1 MTTRRQALAA
11 GAAALAFPGAAAR
24 AQAKYPEKP
33 IKLVVPFP
41 PGGIFDTLG
50 RPWAEK
56 MTGLLGTFVVEN
68 IGGGGGT
75 LGTAAVARAAPDG
88 YTVLIGSS
96 TSHLTEMLK
105 ARPQFDPSKALECAV
120 MICVAYYAIVV
131 HPSVPAQNLKEFI
144 EYAKTNPGKLSYGTA
159 GAGSMNH
166 LTGELMKSLA
176 KIDDLKHVPYRGAGP
191 AINDALGGHVPM
203 IVPGLTGQ
211 VLELHRAGKLRLLA
225 HTAPKRLP
233 ALADI
238 PAAVET
244 VPDLSTQIQI
254 GIFVPTGT
262 PKPIKE
268 QIATATRTALTDPAY
283 RKSITD
289 GGFDLDDGLS
299 PEGFDRFL
307 AAEIKRWE
315 PIVKA
320 ANVQF

>member
-1 MTTRRQALAA
+1 MVTRRQALTSL
-11 GAAALAFPGAAAR
+11 AAATAFPAAVAR
-24 AQAKYPEKP
+24 AQATYPAMP

-56 MTGLLGTFVVEN
+56 MTGLLGTFIVEN

-75 LGTAAVARAAPDG
+75 LGTAAVARAAPNG

-96 TSHLTEMLK
+96 TSHITEMLK
-105 ARPQFDPSKALECAV
+105 TRPQFDPTKTLECVV
-120 MICVAYYAIVV
+120 MICVAYYALVV

-144 EYAKTNPGKLSYGTA
+144 DYTKANPGMLSYGTA
-159 GAGSMNH
+159 GTGSMNH

-176 KIDDLKHVPYRGAGP
+176 QIEDLKHVPYRGAGP

-211 VLELHRAGKLRLLA
+211 VLELHRAGKLRVLA
-225 HTAPKRLP
+225 HTAPKRQP
-233 ALADI
+233 SLADI

-244 VPDLSTQIQI
+244 VPGLSTQIQT

-262 PKPIKE
+262 PKSIKD
-268 QIATATRTALTDPAY
+268 QIAKATRTALMDPAY

-289 GGFDLDDGLS
+289 GGFTLDDELS
-299 PEGFDRFL
+299 PEGFERFL
-307 AAEIKRWE
+307 AAEMKRWA
-315 PIVKA
+315 PLAKA
-320 ANVQF
+320 ANIQF